1 MLKHILPLILLC
13 LNLAHA
19 QKTQMSMP
27 EKGLCAHRGC
37 MDTHPENTLPAFA
50 EAIRLGA
57 HMIEFDVQLTKD
69 GKMVL
74 MHDES
79 VDRTTNGKGT
89 VSELTFEEI
98 RKLDAGGKKSAQ
110 FSGTLV
116 PTFEETLAM
125 MPANVWLNCHLKGDE
140 AVGKA
145 AAALLAKTG
154 RLHQAFLTCGEKA
167 SAAARAEV
175 PGILICNGENR
186 YRKNTPEYVAATI
199 GMKANFIQLLRP
211 EANEDRTD
219 LIASLKKNNV
229 KINFFYAKSA
239 DELSGLFG
247 QGIDFVLV
255 NNVAEFLQ
263 ESSKLG
269 VPAWKPVYLNK

>member
-1 MLKHILPLILLC
+1 MLKHIPILILLC
-13 LNLAHA
+13 LNIANA
-19 QKTQMSMP
+19 QKTQIIMP

-79 VDRTTNGKGT
+79 VDRTTNGKGM

-98 RKLDAGGKKSAQ
+98 RKLDAGEKKSTQ

-125 MPANVWLNCHLKGDE
+125 MPANVWLNCHLKGEE

-175 PGILICNGENR
+175 AGILICNGENR

-199 GMKANFIQLLRP
+199 GMNANFIQLLRS
-211 EANEDRTD
+211 EANENRTA
-219 LIASLKKNNV
+219 LIASLKQNNV

-239 DELSGLFG
+239 DELSALFD

-255 NNVAEFLQ
+255 NKLAEFLQ
-263 ESSKLG
+263 ESSKLR
-269 VPAWKPVYLNK
+269 VPVWKPVYLNK